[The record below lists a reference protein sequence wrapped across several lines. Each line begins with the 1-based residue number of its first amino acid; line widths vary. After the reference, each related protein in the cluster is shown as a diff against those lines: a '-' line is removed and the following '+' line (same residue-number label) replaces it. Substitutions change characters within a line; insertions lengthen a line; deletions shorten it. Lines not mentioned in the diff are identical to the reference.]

1 MDLNNLLSGVV
12 DNLVK
17 DIMANVSTHVDTVIV
32 QTIDTKLKNYDY
44 NEHIKNAV
52 NGLLEK
58 KINEYQV
65 DHTKLE
71 ARIVEKINSTIES
84 VQAST
89 VTKMTELIDQS
100 IKATD
105 FERSMSLAVGQQLSD
120 RMREFVFPESSIAV
134 GAINF
139 GNTKISGNY
148 ISGGVIE
155 NFSSTGIDDRTTAV
169 ALTLLDQATVVE
181 NNLFTKDLTV
191 QGNLVVNGT
200 IPAETDFYQRLCGDV
215 SKTTMSN
222 INDELLANFSKIVF
236 DKILREG
243 IDLNTITV
251 NGNEIIQNNQ
261 LGTSIVGSNLQKLG
275 TLKEL
280 QVQGESLLSE
290 TLYTT
295 QRRVGINT
303 IEPSAS
309 LSIWDNEVEINVCKK
324 RKDTGLIGT
333 PRNQNFVVSANGHD
347 NLIAMPDGSVQI
359 NSIVLGAV
367 KISSSISPPNFVSDK
382 GHIVFNANPSLGGPL
397 GWICLG
403 SANWA
408 NFGIID

>member
-89 VTKMTELIDQS
+89 VTKMTELIDQG